1 MDPSQ
6 NEIEILYSPGEVSD
20 TLKVKDS
27 TLRKYCG
34 ILENAGYSFSKN
46 NRGHRQ
52 YTDKDVMTFKK
63 LIAATKNSDMTIETA
78 AEQLVSMFKQNSM
91 TVAATTDI
99 TSHEQHSKDIAELKN
114 TVDIQNKLII
124 SLAQRLEQHTT
135 YLEDSTKN
143 RDNKLLEHLN
153 AFQKENE
160 KLHKEIKLMN
170 EKLEQIAETGK
181 EAAAAQTEKEA
192 AAETEKGFFARLFGK

>member
-1 MDPSQ
+1 MEPSQ

-34 ILENAGYSFSKN
+34 ILENAGYRFSKN

-63 LIAATKNSDMTIETA
+63 LIAATKNSDMTIESA
-78 AEQLVSMFKQNSM
+78 AEQLLSMYKQTSV
-91 TVAATTDI
+91 TVTDTNDI
-99 TSHEQHSKDIAELKN
+99 ALYEQHSKAITDLKN
-114 TVDIQNKLII
+114 TVEIQNKLIV
-124 SLAQRLEQHTT
+124 SMVERLDQHST

-143 RDNKLLEHLN
+143 RDNKLLEHLK

-160 KLHKEIKLMN
+160 ELHKEMKRMN
-170 EKLEQIAETGK
+170 EKLEQIAETEK
-181 EAAAAQTEKEA
+181 EAAAS
-192 AAETEKGFFARLFGK
+192 AETEKGFFARLFGK

>member
-34 ILENAGYSFSKN
+34 ILENAGYRFSKN

-63 LIAATKNSDMTIETA
+63 LITATKNSDMTIETA
-78 AEQLVSMFKQNSM
+78 AEQLVSMYKQTSI
-91 TVAATTDI
+91 TIPDTTDI
-99 TSHEQHSKDIAELKN
+99 TLHAQHSKDIAELKK
-114 TVDIQNKLII
+114 TIEIQNELII
-124 SLAQRLEQHTT
+124 SLAQRWEQHST
-135 YLEDSTKN
+135 YIEDSTKN
-143 RDNKLLEHLN
+143 RDNKLVEHLKV
-153 AFQKENE
+153 FQKENE
-160 KLHKEIKLMN
+160 ELHKEMKFMN

-181 EAAAAQTEKEA
+181 EAAV